1 MSEMITDEDLVAA
14 EAESA
19 VMQLPRARRA
29 EIAARLIASLDEE
42 TPVEKAWADEIRR
55 G

>member
-1 MSEMITDEDLVAA
+1 MSQVITDEELAAA

-29 EIAARLIASLDEE
+29 EIAARPDCQS
-42 TPVEKAWADEIRR
+42 